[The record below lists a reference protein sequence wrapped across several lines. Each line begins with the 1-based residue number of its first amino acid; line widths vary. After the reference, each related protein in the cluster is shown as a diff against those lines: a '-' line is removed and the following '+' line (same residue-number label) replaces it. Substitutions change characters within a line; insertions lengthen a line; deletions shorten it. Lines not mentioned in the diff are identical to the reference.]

1 MIRSRRPD
9 GGKLNPAE
17 RKLQTAVIT
26 GSVVDLQAGDIRLD
40 DPSRGA
46 GWGDGRAVGAQLL
59 AKLLTD
65 ETASQG
71 GRPRAVKLRGA
82 RITGSLNL
90 EAAEVT
96 CPLLLR
102 DCYLDEPV
110 NLSGASARAIR
121 LPGCHVPALNLEELR
136 AAGSLELSGATTHGE
151 IRMSG
156 ARIAGSFD
164 LGGATL
170 INPDGYA
177 LFADL
182 ISVELSM
189 FCRYGFTAYGEV
201 RLSGAAIGGRL
212 DLRQATLINPGGLA
226 LTAEGLNTEYGIFCR
241 DGLSARGEV
250 RFAYAR
256 IGKVLELRGVNLA
269 NPGGVA
275 LSLEAASTNDL
286 VLLPEQ
292 PPDGAVNLTNT
303 RVVTFSDDPRT
314 WPAKLRLRGFTY
326 DTLENDQVSVQDRL
340 CWLRR
345 HEGGYTPQIYDQLAA
360 VYRRTGQEDAA
371 RKVGIAKQWHRRSAL
386 NAGGKLLNWLFYTTV
401 GYGYRTWL
409 AGGWL
414 IMFLAVGTWV
424 FSRAHMIA
432 TEIRPP
438 TFHPFAYTADVI
450 LPIVNL
456 GQKSAWEPQ
465 GPALYWSWVLTGAGW
480 VLTTAVVAGLTGIL
494 KRD

>member
-1 MIRSRRPD
+1 MTRSRRPSA
-9 GGKLNPAE
+9 GKLRPAE

-26 GSVVDLQAGDIRLD
+26 GTVVDLRAGDIDLD
-40 DPSRGA
+40 NPSRGA
-46 GWGDGRAVGAQLL
+46 AWGDDRAIGAQLL
-59 AKLLTD
+59 AGLLTGD
-65 ETASQG
+65 TAPQG
-71 GRPRAVKLRGA
+71 GRPQAVKLRGA

-90 EAAEVT
+90 EAAEVG
-96 CPLLLR
+96 CPLMLK
-102 DCYLDEPV
+102 DCYLEEPI
-110 NLSGASARAIR
+110 NLSGASARAIG

-136 AAGSLELSGATTHGE
+136 AAGSLELDGATTHGE

-156 ARIAGSFD
+156 ARIAGHFD
-164 LGGATL
+164 LSGATL
-170 INPDGYA
+170 INPNGYA

-182 ISVELSM
+182 ISVEHSM
-189 FCRYGFTAYGEV
+189 FCRYGFSAHGEV

-212 DLRQATLINPGGLA
+212 DLRQATLINAGGLA
-226 LTAEGLNTEYGIFCR
+226 LTAEGLNAEYGILCR
-241 DGLSARGEV
+241 NGFTARGEV

-256 IGKVLELRGVNLA
+256 IGKVLELRDVKLA

-275 LSLEAASTNDL
+275 LSLQAATTTDL

-292 PPDGAVNLTNT
+292 PPDGVVNLTNA

-314 WPAKLRLRGFTY
+314 WPTKLRLRGFTY
-326 DTLENDQVSVQDRL
+326 DTLENDQVTVQDRL
-340 CWLRR
+340 RWLRR

-360 VYRRTGQEDAA
+360 AYRRTGQEDAA
-371 RKVGIAKQWHRRSAL
+371 RRVGIAKQWHRRSAL
-386 NAGGKLLNWLFYTTV
+386 KAGGKLLNWLFYATV
-401 GYGYRTWL
+401 GYGYRAWL

-414 IMFLAVGTWV
+414 VMFLAVGTWV

-432 TEIRPP
+432 TEVHPP
-438 TFHPFAYTADVI
+438 AFHPFAYAVDVI

-456 GQKSAWEPQ
+456 GQKSPWEPQ
-465 GPALYWSWVLTGAGW
+465 GTALYWSWALTGAGW